1 MLALL
6 LILILS
12 GGLLGAPGLAVGC
25 GPVARAVCIRAVRS
39 AREASL

>member
-12 GGLLGAPGLAVGC
+12 GGLVGALSGGVG
-25 GPVARAVCIRAVRS
+25 GGDAAAVCIRAIRS
-39 AREASL
+39 AREASR